1 MLCGAV
7 CTELVCKGVGAKV
20 CFFKTLS
27 IQLLIFAPPLAVSV
41 VVLYMRV
48 IVPPAPPL
56 EAIAPAEPPAPN
68 E

>member
-7 CTELVCKGVGAKV
+7 CTELVCKGVGVKLY
-20 CFFKTLS
+20 FFKTLS

-41 VVLYMRV
+41 VVLYV
-48 IVPPAPPL
+48 VVPPAPPL